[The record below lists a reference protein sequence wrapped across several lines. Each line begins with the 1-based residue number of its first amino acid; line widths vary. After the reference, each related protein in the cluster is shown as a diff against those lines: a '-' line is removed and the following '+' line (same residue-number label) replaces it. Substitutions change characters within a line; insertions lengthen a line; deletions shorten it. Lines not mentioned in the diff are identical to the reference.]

1 MALSNYQ
8 GPPNHTEIL
17 KHLKGETIKACF
29 IDEAGHV
36 WIIAPSGHAVM
47 FAGFDTFAPAFTVV
61 APEAVQQAVDRRR
74 TDLQKRIQDVKNLA
88 PGIDL

>member
-17 KHLKGETIKACF
+17 RHLKGETIKACF
-29 IDEAGHV
+29 VDEAGHIWLV
-36 WIIAPSGHAVM
+36 MPSGYAVM
-47 FAGFDTFAPAFTVV
+47 FAGFDYQAPAFAV
-61 APEAVQQAVDRRR
+61 AAPDSVQQAIDRRR
-74 TDLQKRIQDVKNLA
+74 VDLQKRIQDVKNLA